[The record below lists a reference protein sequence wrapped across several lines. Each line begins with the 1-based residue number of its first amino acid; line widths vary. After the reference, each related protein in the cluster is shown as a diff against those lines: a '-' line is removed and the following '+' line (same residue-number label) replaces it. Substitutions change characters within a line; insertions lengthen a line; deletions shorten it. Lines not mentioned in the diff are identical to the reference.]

1 MIAWPAEDP
10 LVALEAL
17 RFLSFAPGYERRCF
31 ERTCDVLRNVDRD
44 GGIRVARAAVAAVR
58 FALRP
63 TEAGSVFRTL
73 GPDCQRA
80 LRDVVNQSLRSK
92 DAQTLVAA
100 LDAARV
106 VGDAATA
113 RLVEELTRHRLPIVA
128 THAKQAVRSLRAR

>member
-1 MIAWPAEDP
+1 M
-10 LVALEAL
+10 
-17 RFLSFAPGYERRCF
+17 
-31 ERTCDVLRNVDRD
+31 
-44 GGIRVARAAVAAVR
+44 
-58 FALRP
+58 
-63 TEAGSVFRTL
+63 FRTL